1 MIKEVLERC
10 SEAELG
16 NFLGWETLKFAKK
29 ITDNELDLKHLSNA
43 VFLTIGIDLIR
54 SDGYR
59 NILISKMTSIQLDKV
74 YKQFSNSIDVTS
86 LDEQKKYSV
95 LKELA
100 RKYQKR
106 FAYIMGMKEQW
117 NTAIVANRTTPDVQ
131 VIAPLYPLYD
141 YQYTIANKTL
151 DLINSRDTNR
161 ALIHLPTGAGKT
173 RTALN
178 VVCEHL
184 RTNQNALV
192 IWLADSEELCTQAS
206 SEFNAAW
213 QTLGNRQI
221 TNYSFFSD
229 SSKSLSGIE
238 SGFLVAGLQRIN
250 ALKRSERSFLFE
262 KIRNEVT
269 LVVFD
274 EAHKAI
280 AKTYKNI
287 LNELVNGDKSNVF
300 LLGLTATPGRS
311 FGDNKSQDKEL
322 SRFFSNTKITMKIT
336 GYQSPVKYLI
346 ENQYLAKAKFLP
358 INYESPI
365 SFEEG
370 EISANESAVLTKLA
384 SIDDRN
390 ASIIK
395 QAMKEYDKGSTIIIF
410 ACSVANAQEL
420 AATLCCLGYSA
431 SSLDS
436 QNDTTESRRSKITD
450 FKNGNLRIIVNY
462 GVLTTGFD
470 APKTNVAIIGRPTKS
485 LVLYSQMVGR
495 AMRGKKSGGNT
506 ECRIYTVID
515 DIPEFT
521 NVSHAFEYWDQS
533 WAESQN

>member
-29 ITDNELDLKHLSNA
+29 ITDNELDIKNLSNA
-43 VFLTIGIDLIR
+43 VFLTIGINLVKLDK
-54 SDGYR
+54 YR
-59 NILISKMTSIQLDKV
+59 DILISKMSNDQLDSA
-74 YKQFSNSIDVTS
+74 YKQFNNEIDLS
-86 LDEQKKYSV
+86 SFSEQDKYTG

-100 RKYQKR
+100 ENYQYL
-106 FAYIMGMKEQW
+106 FAGIMGMKEEW
-117 NTAIVANRTTPDVQ
+117 DVAKIASTATPDVQ
-131 VIAPLYPLYD
+131 VITPLYPLYS
-141 YQYTIANKTL
+141 YQETIVNETL
-151 DLINSRDTNR
+151 RLINSSETNR

-178 VVCEHL
+178 VACEHL
-184 RTNQNALV
+184 RINQNALV
-192 IWLADSEELCTQAS
+192 IWLADSEELCEQAS
-206 SEFNAAW
+206 SEFNIAW
-213 QTLGNRQI
+213 KTLGNRKV

-250 ALKRSERSFLFE
+250 ALKKSERNFLFD

-274 EAHKAI
+274 EAHKSI
-280 AKTYKNI
+280 ARTYKNI
-287 LNELVNGDKSNVF
+287 VNDLVGEHESKAF
-300 LLGLTATPGRS
+300 LLGLTATPGRTFS
-311 FGDNKSQDKEL
+311 DDKSQDEEL
-322 SRFFSNTKITMKIT
+322 SRFFSNIKITMKII
-336 GYQSPVKYLI
+336 GYRSPVRYLI

-365 SFEEG
+365 SFEKG
-370 EISANESAVLTKLA
+370 EISTNEFAVLTKLA

-395 QAMKEYDKGSTIIIF
+395 QAMMEYDKGSTIIIF
-410 ACSVANAQEL
+410 ACSVTNSQEL

-436 QNDTTESRRSKITD
+436 KSDTTESRRSKIAD
-450 FKNGNLRIIVNY
+450 FKGGNLRIIVNY
-462 GVLTTGFD
+462 GILTTGFD

-506 ECRIYTVID
+506 ECNVYTVID

-521 NVSHAFEYWDQS
+521 NVSHAFEYWDKS
-533 WAESQN
+533 WG

>member
-29 ITDNELDLKHLSNA
+29 ITDNELDIKHLSNA
-43 VFLTIGIDLIR
+43 VFLTIGINLIK
-54 SDGYR
+54 SAKYR
-59 NILISKMTSIQLDKV
+59 DILISRMTNYQVENVFNHFNDA
-74 YKQFSNSIDVTS
+74 IDVS
-86 LDEQKKYSV
+86 ALSEQDKYST
-95 LKELA
+95 LKQLA
-100 RKYQKR
+100 SKYQSI
-106 FAYIMGMKEQW
+106 FAKIMGMKGQW
-117 NTAIVANRTTPDVQ
+117 DAAEVASISTPDVQ
-131 VIAPLYPLYD
+131 VITPLYPLYS
-141 YQYTIANKTL
+141 YQETIASKTL
-151 DLINSRDTNR
+151 CLINSSEISR
-161 ALIHLPTGAGKT
+161 ALMHLPTGAGKT

-192 IWLADSEELCTQAS
+192 IWLADSEELCEQAS
-206 SEFNAAW
+206 SEFNTAW
-213 QTLGNRQI
+213 KTLGNRQV

-229 SSKSLSGIE
+229 AYKSLSGIE

-250 ALKRSERSFLFE
+250 ALKKSERSFLFE
-262 KIRNEVT
+262 KISKEVT

-280 AKTYKNI
+280 ATTYKNI
-287 LNELVNGDKSNVF
+287 INELVDEKTSNAF
-300 LLGLTATPGRS
+300 LLGLTATPGRTFS
-311 FGDNKSQDKEL
+311 DDKSQDAEL
-322 SRFFSNTKITMKIT
+322 ARFFSNTKITMEIT
-336 GYQSPVKYLI
+336 GYQSPVRYLI
-346 ENQYLAKAKFLP
+346 EKQYLAKAKFFP
-358 INYESPI
+358 INYESQI
-365 SFEEG
+365 LFEEG
-370 EISANESAVLTKLA
+370 EISTNKSAVQTKLA

-395 QAMKEYDKGSTIIIF
+395 QAIKEYDNGSIIIIF
-410 ACSVANAQEL
+410 ACSVANSQEL

-436 QNDTTESRRSKITD
+436 KNDTTESRRSKIAD
-450 FKNGNLRIIVNY
+450 FKSGNLRIIVNY
-462 GVLTTGFD
+462 GILTTGFD

-506 ECRIYTVID
+506 DCKIYTVID
-515 DIPEFT
+515 NIPEFT